1 MRIQLF
7 PFFVCGLLLAG
18 CNLTKPAIALPSDQ
32 ELSANWTD
40 LLDPELSHWDI
51 WMGVPHVSVKGL
63 PEGTLQSEN
72 VHNGTPIGLNKD
84 PKGVFTMI
92 KEGDEDV
99 LHVSGEIYAGL
110 TSKKE
115 YGDYHLQLQFKWGEK
130 KWAPR
135 LKAPRDNG
143 LLYHCTGPHG
153 AFWNVWMRCL
163 EFQIQ
168 ENDMG
173 DLFCLAGA
181 NALAKTKGAPDNKSY
196 QYAGN
201 GDFNGVGDHFGNYR
215 NQRSAPNEK
224 PNGEWNTLDLYTI
237 DGRAVHM
244 VNGQVVNALKDAFL
258 MEDGVKIPLERGF
271 LQLQS
276 EAAEGFFKNVRIRKL
291 TEFPAEIAGV
301 FRQ

>member
-1 MRIQLF
+1 
-7 PFFVCGLLLAG
+7 
-18 CNLTKPAIALPSDQ
+18 
-32 ELSANWTD
+32 
-40 LLDPELSHWDI
+40 
-51 WMGVPHVSVKGL
+51 L
-63 PEGTLQSEN
+63 PEGTPQYDD

-84 PKGVFTMI
+84 PKGVFTME
-92 KEGDEDV
+92 KEGQEDI

-115 YGDYHLQLQFKWGEK
+115 YGNYHLQLQFKWGEK

-135 LKAPRDNG
+135 LNVQRDNG

-181 NALAKTKGAPDNKSY
+181 NSMASTKPTEDNKSY
-196 QYAGN
+196 QFAKG
-201 GDFNGVGDHFGNYR
+201 GVFKGVGDKFGNYR

-224 PNGEWNTLDLYTI
+224 AHGEWNTLDLYTV
-237 DGRAVHM
+237 GGAAVHV
-244 VNGQVVNALKDAFL
+244 VNGEVNNVLKDAFL
-258 MEDGVKIPLERGF
+258 MENGKQVPLERGF
-271 LQLQS
+271 IQLQS
-276 EAAEGFFKNVRIRKL
+276 EAAEGYFKQVRIRQI
-291 TEFPAEIAGV
+291 ESFPPAIKAAAGL
-301 FRQ
+301 